1 MTPVNRI
8 PVKSPADAARRA
20 TAGLPIPHNDLKAL
34 ESSVYE
40 LCLNVRQWADGPGE
54 VSVERDESHII
65 ITVQDEG
72 VGIPAAMRRAFPDLD
87 DEAAVVKALEAGGS
101 SSGERWRGFGLAGAV
116 DLTSRGFVVYLE
128 SRGAAVW
135 IEDRRTTFCYKSGG
149 SVTGTRIQVIYPAGE
164 PDA

>member
-1 MTPVNRI
+1 M
-8 PVKSPADAARRA
+8 KSPADAARRA

-34 ESSVYE
+34 ESTVYE
-40 LCLNVRQWADGPGE
+40 LCLNVQQWADGPGE
-54 VSVERDESHII
+54 VSVERDKSHMI

-72 VGIPAAMRRAFPDLD
+72 VGIPAAMRKAFPGLD

-101 SSGERWRGFGLAGAV
+101 SSGERRRGFGLAGAV

-128 SRGAAVW
+128 SRGSAVW
-135 IEDRRTTFCYKSGG
+135 IRDRRTTFCYKSGG
-149 SVTGTRIQVIYPAGE
+149 SVTGTSIQMIYPAGE